1 MRLHIRHRT
10 QYRYHSPV
18 VSSHHIAI
26 LHPRDADGQR
36 VISHHLKV
44 DPTPAYQAQ
53 EVDVYGNRRTLLA
66 IYRPHTALDVVADSV
81 VDIEAPTQPEKDE
94 PWEQVR
100 ERLRYR
106 AGAPYCPEAEFVYP
120 SPYVS
125 REALLDPDLLA
136 YAQASFPPGGGWLA
150 GCRDLTARLH
160 EDLTYDPASTEVHT
174 PLLTAFRQR
183 RGVCQDF
190 AHVLIAALRA
200 LGLPARY
207 VSGYLLTQPPPGQ
220 PRLVGADA
228 SHAWVGVPWAGR
240 WFDLDPTNRRWGLD
254 RPDEGYVTVA
264 MGRDYGDVSPLRGVI
279 QGGGTHTLRVA
290 VTVAPP
296 QEWAALDWTEPRT
309 D

>member
-1 MRLHIRHRT
+1 MRLHIRHHT

-26 LHPRDADGQR
+26 LHPRDAAGQR
-36 VISHHLKV
+36 IVSHRLTV
-44 DPTPAYQAQ
+44 DPTPAYQTQ
-53 EVDVYGNRRTLLA
+53 EVDVYGNRRTLFA
-66 IYRPHTALDVVADSV
+66 IDRPHTALEVVAESV
-81 VDIEAPTQPEKDE
+81 VDTQAPEQPQTDE

-100 ERLRYR
+100 DRLRYR
-106 AGAPYCPEAEFVYP
+106 AGSPYRPEAEFVYP
-120 SPYVS
+120 SPHIP
-125 REALLDPDLLA
+125 REALIDPDLIA
-136 YAQASFPPGGGWLA
+136 YARASFPPGGGWLA

-160 EDLTYDPASTEVHT
+160 ADLAYAPASTEVHT
-174 PLLTAFRQR
+174 PLLAAFRQR

-228 SHAWVGVPWAGR
+228 SHAWVGVPWGER
-240 WFDLDPTNRRWGLD
+240 WFDLDPTNRRWGCD

-264 MGRDYGDVSPLRGVI
+264 TGRDYGDVSPLRGVI
-279 QGGGTHTLRVA
+279 QGGGAHALRVA

-296 QEWAALDWTEPRT
+296 QEWAALDWAAPGAG
-309 D
+309 